1 MARTLNPAKHA
12 VKRDAFLDATQRLTL
27 YRGYEAFSVQDVI
40 HEVGASKGAFYHYFG
55 SKSDLLEAVVER
67 MADAVQVTWD
77 EIMARP
83 GLTAI
88 ERFESVFG
96 ATAQYKNERRELT
109 LAVLEGW
116 LAESN
121 TVLREKLRALVA
133 NRLSPVLV
141 AILQQGT
148 ADGEFSATDPEGTA
162 HVLIAL
168 IQGLQEEASRLFVK
182 RQARE
187 IEFEDV
193 ERLFGAYAEALD
205 RILGLRPGQL
215 SLPDPP
221 TLRTWFG

>member
-1 MARTLNPAKHA
+1 MARTLNPQSHG
-12 VKRDAFLDATQRLTL
+12 VRRDAFLDATQRLTL
-27 YRGYEAFSVQDVI
+27 TKGYEGFSVQDVI
-40 HEVGASKGAFYHYFG
+40 DEVGASKGAFYHYFG

-67 MADAVQVTWD
+67 MADAVQVTWG

-88 ERFESVFG
+88 QRLEDIFG
-96 ATAQYKNERRELT
+96 ATAQYKNERRDLT
-109 LAVLEGW
+109 LAVLQGW

-121 TVLREKLRALVA
+121 TILREKLRALVA
-133 NRLSPVLV
+133 RRLTPVLLRILEQGRAEGAFT
-141 AILQQGT
+141 AI
-148 ADGEFSATDPEGTA
+148 DPEGTA

-168 IQGLQEEASRLFVK
+168 IQGLQEEASRLFLR

-193 ERLFGAYAEALD
+193 ERLFRAYSDALE
-205 RILGLRPGQL
+205 RILGLEPGRL

-221 TLRTWFG
+221 TLRIWFG